1 MDNLY
6 LTEAQL
12 GLIKKKKR
20 RILSRAQ
27 SNNEALSISKRVVRV
42 SNNMH
47 DL

>member
-12 GLIKKKKR
+12 GLIKKW

>member
-12 GLIKKKKR
+12 GLIKKKR
-20 RILSRAQ
+20 RILSTAQ